1 MTFFNWQNQQVMQAS
16 QLSLLIVG
24 LLELQKNV
32 YGGPRKTATWT
43 LFGESFGLVTLR
55 LNLR

>member
-1 MTFFNWQNQQVMQAS
+1 MQAS

-32 YGGPRKTATWT
+32 YGGPWKTATWT

-55 LNLR
+55 LNLRW